1 MISSRCSTTR
11 SGIVSASKSR
21 MSSNTERVFVYGTLR
36 RGGSNHFRMANAE
49 FVTTATLHGR
59 LYRIDWYPALVLDPA
74 GDEIQGE
81 VFDVPPEQM
90 AELDAFEEK
99 WAGKYASIAPA
110 WRRAWQEVIPFFGLD
125 PAIRKIIHTTNGPV
139 TELFRSF
146 DLVFCHK
153 RETSWHRNQPRNSA
167 PRQCV

>member
-90 AELDAFEEK
+90 AELDAFEGME
-99 WAGKYASIAPA
+99 Y
-110 WRRAWQEVIPFFGLD
+110 RR
-125 PAIRKIIHTTNGPV
+125 IRAVVKSPYGETFHPWIWEWLLPVDESQRITGGDWLKENGV
-139 TELFRSF
+139 
-146 DLVFCHK
+146 
-153 RETSWHRNQPRNSA
+153 
-167 PRQCV
+167 